1 MSTHDPGPAD
11 GSPDAPDDD
20 LAAGVRTMLLSMPRI
35 VGAVKRIRVP
45 EALRSF
51 DLAPRHLSLLSF
63 LLFDGPLGVS
73 ALAERL
79 EVAPAT
85 VSLMVGDLGRQGI
98 LERRAD
104 PADRR
109 RAIIAITEEH
119 RPAIDA
125 WLAVGADAWRAA
137 LEPLT
142 PGQRRMFIETFARY
156 ERAAARGRAG
166 AEDAG

>member
-1 MSTHDPGPAD
+1 MDP
-11 GSPDAPDDD
+11 PDAD
-20 LAAGVRTMLLSMPRI
+20 LAAAVRTMLLSMPRI
-35 VGAVKRIRVP
+35 VGTVKKIKIP

-109 RAIIAITEEH
+109 RAIIAIADAH

-125 WLAVGADAWRAA
+125 WLATGASAWREA

-142 PGQRRMFIETFARY
+142 PEQRRMVIDTFARY
-156 ERAAARGRAG
+156 EQAAARSRTAAEGAG
-166 AEDAG
+166 